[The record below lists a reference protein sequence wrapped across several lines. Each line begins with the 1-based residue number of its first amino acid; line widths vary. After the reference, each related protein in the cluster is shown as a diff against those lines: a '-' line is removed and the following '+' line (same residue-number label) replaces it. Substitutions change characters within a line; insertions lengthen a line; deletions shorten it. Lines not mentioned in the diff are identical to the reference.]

1 MVQNA
6 QQMEIWG
13 KAFKDVE
20 DRTITLTTG
29 WSSIGYT
36 PLVNLSVTTAL
47 TDYFSEATPGD
58 VVKNQHEFAMFMS
71 DGKGGGQWQGT
82 LKYMKPGE
90 GYMMHR
96 LKESTATFCYPYYE
110 PGESIIE
117 QNTTAASRRS
127 TSRFATT
134 MTMVA
139 EAKGIELQE
148 GDKLVAYANGEQ
160 VGEVTV
166 INDDTADHAKL
177 LTVESPSS

>member
-96 LKESTATFCYPYYE
+96 LKES
-110 PGESIIE
+110 GHI
-117 QNTTAASRRS
+117 
-127 TSRFATT
+127 
-134 MTMVA
+134 
-139 EAKGIELQE
+139 
-148 GDKLVAYANGEQ
+148 
-160 VGEVTV
+160 
-166 INDDTADHAKL
+166 L
-177 LTVESPSS
+177 LSLL